1 MWLEGGRERPARQPE
16 AERARMKKP
25 SIDLRPEPGQA
36 ERRARRREYL
46 RMLDY
51 SVIGMVFPV
60 ATILGFFLGKW
71 IGGWFGAPAGGGIIG
86 GGLGV
91 LAGFYNVYK
100 MVVRLDRE
108 NPS

>member
-1 MWLEGGRERPARQPE
+1 
-16 AERARMKKP
+16 MKKP
-25 SIDLRPEPGQA
+25 SIDLRREPESI
-36 ERRARRREYL
+36 ERAKRRREYV

-51 SVIGMVFPV
+51 SVIGLVFPV
-60 ATILGFFLGKW
+60 ATVMGFFAGKFV
-71 IGGWFGAPAGGGIIG
+71 GGWFDATTAGALVG

-108 NPS
+108 PPS